1 MEGES
6 LSGDGH
12 EETGG
17 LSLDGFL
24 QRHKTEAILTIVG
37 LILVFLGLFFYYRGN
52 LGGDSQVEIIS
63 GGETAGESSQK
74 VIVEVS
80 GAVKNPGVYQFESGA
95 RVEDAI
101 EKAGGITGEADSE
114 WLEKVIN
121 RAAKLVDGQKIY
133 IPKSNEV
140 LGKQNVTLSA
150 KNLAG
155 DQSISGGN
163 FSGKEKMININ
174 TATLAELDSLP
185 GIGQVYGQSIIDHR
199 PYSSIEELVSKG
211 AIKKSVF
218 EKIRDYVVVY

>member
-12 EETGG
+12 EEAGG

-24 QRHKTEAILTIVG
+24 QRHKTEAVLTIIG
-37 LILVFLGLFFYYRGN
+37 LILVSLGLFFYYRGN
-52 LGGDSQVEIIS
+52 LGGDSQVEIIG

-80 GAVKNPGVYQFESGA
+80 GAVKNPGVYQFESGS

-101 EKAGGITGEADSE
+101 KKAGGVTGEADSE
-114 WLEKVIN
+114 WLEKVVN

-133 IPKSNEV
+133 IPKTSEV
-140 LGKQNVTLSA
+140 LGKQNANLSA
-150 KNLAG
+150 KNSAG

-163 FSGKEKMININ
+163 LSGKEKMININ

-199 PYSSIEELVSKG
+199 PYSSIEELVTKG